1 MAVLGPKIIIF
12 FQKFQPRFAWHKLL
26 TSNYLNFFQA
36 RYTRHC
42 FMHICIHASLHFI
55 FIGSYKLYIIK
66 CTFIMTHCI
75 MIFMHYRLI
84 FQ

>member
-12 FQKFQPRFAWHKLL
+12 FQKFLPRFAQHNLL

-36 RYTRHC
+36 HYARHC
-42 FMHICIHASLHFI
+42 LMHICIYTSLHFI

-66 CTFIMTHCI
+66 CTFIMNI
-75 MIFMHYRLI
+75 AL
-84 FQ
+84 